1 VKEFEAIIENQ
12 RKDAAEAA
20 LARDSATDEFQ
31 REVYDRLYEH
41 FTWLADEVEQAMKS
55 AMERCQAERAM
66 TIGAD
71 SGTLAIVILP
81 KEKGDPT
88 FKVCLMGLNQD
99 SEIDWDARSFVLT
112 RMAGIDGAKTYSMDL
127 ADLLRMGVIQL
138 GYQ

>member
-1 VKEFEAIIENQ
+1 VKEFEAIIEIQ

-55 AMERCQAERAM
+55 AMERYQAERA

-88 FKVCLMGLNQD
+88 FKVCLMGLDQN

-112 RMAGIDGAKTYSMDL
+112 RMAGFDGAKTYSMDL

-138 GYQ
+138 G